1 VFGKRALAILK
12 ELDQSIERFIMFK
25 KRIDASK
32 KITDQYKST
41 DELLCIYR
49 QRAIDAMV
57 EVMGQLKSVKT
68 NDELLLVSPIT
79 DYVQALEALVVST
92 PKDFYPSSWMKQQI
106 GQSFPPVRM
115 TPWLNIQ

>member
-1 VFGKRALAILK
+1 
-12 ELDQSIERFIMFK
+12 MFK

-49 QRAIDAMV
+49 QKAIDAMI
-57 EVMGQLKSVKT
+57 EVMRQLESVKT
-68 NDELLLVSPIT
+68 NNEVLLVSPIT
-79 DYVQALEALVVST
+79 DYVQALEVLVLST
-92 PKDFYPSSWMKQQI
+92 PKDFYPSSWMNQQI
-106 GQSFPPVRM
+106 RQTFPPVRM